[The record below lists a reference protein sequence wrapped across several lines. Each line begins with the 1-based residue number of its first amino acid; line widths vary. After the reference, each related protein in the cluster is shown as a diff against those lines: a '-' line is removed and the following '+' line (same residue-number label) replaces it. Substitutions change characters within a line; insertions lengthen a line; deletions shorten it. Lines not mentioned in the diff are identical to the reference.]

1 MSKVILETERLLLRE
16 ITHLDSEELLKIW
29 GDAETMSLFPK
40 TLNPQE
46 MGEWIDRNLKR
57 YESYGHGV
65 WAVILKD
72 SLQFVGDCGLV
83 IQEVDGVEELE
94 VGYHFNRNFCGLG
107 LATEAALG
115 CLDYGFNRLGSRRI
129 ISMIRPENLSSRRLA
144 ERNGLKVEK
153 EIFWRGFQ
161 HYVYVIER
169 G

>member
-94 VGYHFNRNFCGLG
+94 VGYHFNRNFWGLG